1 MWLAFWW
8 YSFYCCSLKSNRQ
21 YLWGVGCVCVCIFLK
36 LLASRDFPGSLLGCT
51 AGTHVQSL
59 VKGLRSYIPHGVPKK
74 KLWTTSIQSLL
85 ICRASPSMWVFMEG
99 KVYYPEL
106 EKSNVPIQGFESSWD
121 VPKARMFQRHGQL
134 AANLVVATWAADS

>member
-8 YSFYCCSLKSNRQ
+8 YSFYCCNLKSNRQ
-21 YLWGVGCVCVCIFLK
+21 YLWGIGCVCVCIFKTTSIQGLPWQSPGLHCRDTCSVPSQGTK
-36 LLASRDFPGSLLGCT
+36 TLHASWC
-51 AGTHVQSL
+51 A
-59 VKGLRSYIPHGVPKK
+59 KK